1 MPTPLKSTNYHLK
14 LILNIILIPIV
25 HPSSPGI
32 GTGIRESKSQGDYMK
47 LMNIIGS
54 SSFSTDDVSSTN
66 WDKINIKLGVNEYD
80 KGDGEEW
87 EDDDAGWKRTP
98 VSI

>member
-1 MPTPLKSTNYHLK
+1 
-14 LILNIILIPIV
+14 
-25 HPSSPGI
+25 
-32 GTGIRESKSQGDYMK
+32 MK
-47 LMNIIGS
+47 LMNIMGS